1 MSIFDIKK
9 IKGAEL
15 FIKCLEEEGV
25 EFVFGLPGEENL
37 DFLECLCKSNKIKL
51 ILTLSKEDLPSS
63 MKSFNFLFFTGDFT

>member
-1 MSIFDIKK
+1 MSFLKNQKK

-25 EFVFGLPGEENL
+25 EYIFGLPGEENL

-51 ILTLSKEDLPSS
+51 ILTL
-63 MKSFNFLFFTGDFT
+63 MK